1 MYIIQN
7 NIKIYIYKCV
17 HAQQRYCANL
27 FILQRAWSAG
37 LSLCV
42 VREKIKD
49 EIETAR

>member
-1 MYIIQN
+1 MYMIQN
-7 NIKIYIYKCV
+7 NRKIYICV

-27 FILQRAWSAG
+27 FLQCAWSAG

-49 EIETAR
+49 EIETER